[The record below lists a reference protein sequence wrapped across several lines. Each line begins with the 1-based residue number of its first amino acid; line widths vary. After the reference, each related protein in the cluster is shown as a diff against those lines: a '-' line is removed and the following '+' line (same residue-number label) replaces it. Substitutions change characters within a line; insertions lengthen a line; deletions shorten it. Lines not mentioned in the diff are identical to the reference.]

1 MWIGIIHS
9 NGNRIKTTL
18 PDGKCLNQLYYGS
31 GHLYNQSLTD
41 EQGNIFEIR
50 HSTTNKLHQEVT
62 RQQGELLSSFGYDPM
77 GRLVKQYSSNDKHIV
92 IERSYAYDKVGQL
105 THIASST
112 RLTQAVAH
120 RPNQVIVNHYQRNH
134 QYQYDKL
141 GRLTE
146 HKLTDF
152 NQHQG
157 VQERFAFDPAS
168 NRVPLPH
175 VQNNE
180 QTSNTN
186 AVNGQGIDG
195 RTKRPTRLISQ
206 GKKVGYV
213 YDKHGRVIQKTM
225 VPVDKDGNELA
236 QSVNGLVGFR
246 ESLQLAYNAN
256 GELSQS
262 IVIKD
267 EGLNVTTTTTNYF
280 YDAFGRRVAK
290 SSEVQKASKI
300 NQRGKLVRFPDSLL
314 HLRVD
319 EKANRQTML
328 MLWDGNRQ
336 IQEITDN
343 FTFTTVYEQ
352 NSFVPVARIVE
363 RQPHVLEKAKIHE
376 QAEWGKYGNTVL
388 TERTKANIHHKVHTG
403 LRIYHY
409 HTDHLGTPQEL
420 TNDRGDV
427 VWLNY
432 SQAWGGSYE
441 TKCFAKELDNLDVS
455 ADLLQPIRFQGQ
467 FFDSETNLHYNRF
480 RYYDSDVGM
489 FVSRDPIGL
498 LGGNN
503 IFQYA
508 PNPIAWIDV
517 LGLNRVLIRYVSEAE
532 ARAIHANGNFVQ
544 IIGNNG
550 KLSRKA
556 IWVNDVKLIEKKHW
570 NPSKECYRV
579 KITLD
584 DKGAELIDS
593 NNKDISLVNNKETG
607 HTSGVLTKKNEIG
620 AKGIGLELLP
630 KLSEHITR
638 ISVERYDKEKKIW
651 KPCPW
656 AK

>member
-1 MWIGIIHS
+1 M
-9 NGNRIKTTL
+9 
-18 PDGKCLNQLYYGS
+18 
-31 GHLYNQSLTD
+31 
-41 EQGNIFEIR
+41 
-50 HSTTNKLHQEVT
+50 T

-152 NQHQG
+152 NHHQG

-206 GKKVGYV
+206 GKKIGYV

-236 QSVNGLVGFR
+236 QSQYGLVGFR
-246 ESLQLAYNAN
+246 QSLQLAYNAN
-256 GELSQS
+256 GELEKS
-262 IVIKD
+262 IKIHQQGF
-267 EGLNVTTTTTNYF
+267 EVTTTTTNYF

-290 SSEVQKASKI
+290 SSELQKASKI

-336 IQEITDN
+336 IQEYTTD
-343 FTFTTVYEQ
+343 
-352 NSFVPVARIVE
+352 
-363 RQPHVLEKAKIHE
+363 HVDVVGWESA
-376 QAEWGKYGNTVL
+376 GS
-388 TERTKANIHHKVHTG
+388 
-403 LRIYHY
+403 RIY
-409 HTDHLGTPQEL
+409 
-420 TNDRGDV
+420 DRPCV
-427 VWLNY
+427 
-432 SQAWGGSYE
+432 
-441 TKCFAKELDNLDVS
+441 
-455 ADLLQPIRFQGQ
+455 
-467 FFDSETNLHYNRF
+467 
-480 RYYDSDVGM
+480 YDSV
-489 FVSRDPIGL
+489 
-498 LGGNN
+498 
-503 IFQYA
+503 
-508 PNPIAWIDV
+508 
-517 LGLNRVLIRYVSEAE
+517 
-532 ARAIHANGNFVQ
+532 
-544 IIGNNG
+544 
-550 KLSRKA
+550 
-556 IWVNDVKLIEKKHW
+556 
-570 NPSKECYRV
+570 
-579 KITLD
+579 
-584 DKGAELIDS
+584 
-593 NNKDISLVNNKETG
+593 
-607 HTSGVLTKKNEIG
+607 
-620 AKGIGLELLP
+620 
-630 KLSEHITR
+630 
-638 ISVERYDKEKKIW
+638 
-651 KPCPW
+651 
-656 AK
+656 

>member
-1 MWIGIIHS
+1 M
-9 NGNRIKTTL
+9 
-18 PDGKCLNQLYYGS
+18 YYGS

-141 GRLTE
+141 GRLTD

-152 NQHQG
+152 NHHRG

-206 GKKVGYV
+206 GKKIGYV

-236 QSVNGLVGFR
+236 QSQYGLVGFR
-246 ESLQLAYNAN
+246 QSLQLAYNAN
-256 GELSQS
+256 GELEKS
-262 IVIKD
+262 IKIHQQGF
-267 EGLNVTTTTTNYF
+267 EVTTTTTNYF

-290 SSEVQKASKI
+290 SSELQKASKI

-336 IQEITDN
+336 IQEYTTDHV
-343 FTFTTVYEQ
+343 FTTVYAQ
-352 NSFVPVARIVE
+352 DSFVPVARIVQLAHHIE
-363 RQPHVLEKAKIHE
+363 QKRLADIAYETRRFVRIGESDVVINQRIADKSQPLI
-376 QAEWGKYGNTVL
+376 N
-388 TERTKANIHHKVHTG
+388 
-403 LRIYHY
+403 IYHY
-409 HTDHLGTPQEL
+409 HCNHLGTPQEL
-420 TNDRGDV
+420 SDDKGDIIWLSYDR
-427 VWLNY
+427 
-432 SQAWGGSYE
+432 AWGGNFDSLY
-441 TKCFAKELDNLDVS
+441 KQQFVDNFAVKENE
-455 ADLLQPIRFQGQ
+455 LQPFKFQGQ
-467 FFDSETNLHYNRF
+467 SLDVETGLHYNRF

-489 FVSRDPIGL
+489 FISRDPIGL
-498 LGGNN
+498 MGGSNSY
-503 IFQYA
+503 QYA
-508 PNPIAWIDV
+508 PNPIIWIDPT
-517 LGLNRVLIRYVSEAE
+517 GLNKKLDPARQKCPTGKWIKPPEVIDKDKFGRNKIYETYNE
-532 ARAIHANGNFVQ
+532 ARARAKQLSELNNVPTMPYIADMGPR
-544 IIGNNG
+544 IGEVVGSQSLNRYNHWRVDYDPASDKG
-550 KLSRKA
+550 FHINWRR
-556 IWVNDVKLIEKKHW
+556 IEKQTNGDCKII
-570 NPSKECYRV
+570 RGVILV
-579 KITLD
+579 KGGEDAYLRQI
-584 DKGAELIDS
+584 ERM
-593 NNKDISLVNNKETG
+593 
-607 HTSGVLTKKNEIG
+607 
-620 AKGIGLELLP
+620 P
-630 KLSEHITR
+630 KL
-638 ISVERYDKEKKIW
+638 
-651 KPCPW
+651 
-656 AK
+656 